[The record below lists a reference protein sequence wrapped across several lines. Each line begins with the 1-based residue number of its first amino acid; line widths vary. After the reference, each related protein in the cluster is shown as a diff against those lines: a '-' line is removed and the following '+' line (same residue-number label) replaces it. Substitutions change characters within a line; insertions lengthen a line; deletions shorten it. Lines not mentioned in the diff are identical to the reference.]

1 MIKTAKLLKFTFILL
16 LLVSCVQKGNIN
28 SSVHDEMDFIPAES
42 GSHESY
48 YYFTLS
54 RMYLYDSDLAKS
66 IEYMELAE
74 TSDPDSAYLKFNL
87 AQLYISAN
95 LPEDAKTKLKEV
107 IEIDED
113 NVESYK
119 LLGRLMSTSSSE
131 KDKKEAGK
139 YLKEAVKIDPDNS
152 DSYFL
157 LALHY
162 LQIGEKE
169 EAKKLLQQSIKLQ
182 PNDEDAYF
190 FLGEL
195 LKEEE
200 NLESALVLYTEL
212 LTLDPKN
219 FATLLTLASI
229 EEKMLNY
236 EKAEF
241 YFNQL
246 LIYHPNN
253 SKVYEQ
259 YGNYLYRTKRVK
271 EATKQYQNAE
281 ILDLNNPEIK
291 FKLGIIYLEN
301 KEPRKAIEKFDYILS
316 TKSTNEAA
324 LYYKILGLIEL
335 EEYSDAQNI
344 LNSLSG
350 STDYFDR
357 AIIQSAFILEKKDQ
371 YIEAKELMEK
381 AYADY
386 PGNVNIVNYLGAI
399 YRKKDNFDTAIEL
412 YEGFLSKNPNN
423 EAILYSLAVTNF
435 SAGND
440 DESIKI
446 MKEIL
451 VLNPENAD
459 ALNYIGYTYA
469 DKGINLEEA
478 ESYIQKAMNL
488 APNTGYIIDSLGW
501 VYYRKGRL
509 KEAIVNLEL
518 AAKLSPDD
526 AAVWDHLGDVYLE
539 SGDILRAL
547 KSYEHALKLLNENE
561 DKTKEDKK
569 LEAKV
574 IDKINGINVKL
585 SPAV

>member
-1 MIKTAKLLKFTFILL
+1 MINRTELIKLTFILL
-16 LLVSCVQKGNIN
+16 LLVSCTQKVVSNNAVDKKILVYED
-28 SSVHDEMDFIPAES
+28 SVS
-42 GSHESY
+42 YESY
-48 YYFTLS
+48 YNFTVS
-54 RMYLYDSDLAKS
+54 RMYLYDNDLAKS
-66 IEYMELAE
+66 IKYMELAE
-74 TSDPDSAYLKFNL
+74 IADPGSAYLKYNL

-95 LPEDAKTKLKEV
+95 LTEDAKTKLKEV

-139 YLKEAVKIDPDNS
+139 YLQKAVKIDPDNS

-169 EAKKLLQQSIKLQ
+169 KAKELLQKSIKLQ

-200 NLESALVLYTEL
+200 NLESALALYSEL

-236 EKAEF
+236 IKAEQ
-241 YFNQL
+241 YFTQL
-246 LIYHPNN
+246 LKYHPNN
-253 SKVYEQ
+253 SKAYEQ
-259 YGNYLYRTKRVK
+259 YGNFLYRTKRAD

-281 ILDLNNPEIK
+281 ILDLNNLEIK

-301 KEPRKAIEKFDYILS
+301 KEPEKAIKKFDYILS

-324 LYYKILGLIEL
+324 LYYKALALIEL
-335 EEYSDAQNI
+335 EDYSDAGII
-344 LNSLSG
+344 LNRLSG
-350 STDYFDR
+350 STEYFDR
-357 AIIQSAFILEKKDQ
+357 AIIQSAYMLEKQDK
-371 YIEAKELMEK
+371 YPEAKEYMEK

-386 PGNVNIVNYLGAI
+386 PGNVNITNYLGAI
-399 YRKKDNFDTAIEL
+399 YRKKENYKSAIEL
-412 YEGFLSKNPNN
+412 YNGFLSKNPNN
-423 EAILYSLAVTNF
+423 EAILYSLAVTYF

-440 DESIKI
+440 TESIKI
-446 MKEIL
+446 MKDLLE
-451 VLNPENAD
+451 LNPENAD

-469 DKGINLEEA
+469 DKGINLDEA
-478 ESYIQKAMNL
+478 ESYIKKAMKL

-501 VYYRKGRL
+501 VYYRKGML
-509 KEAIVNLEL
+509 NEAIVNLEL
-518 AAKLSPDD
+518 AAKLSPED
-526 AAVWDHLGDVYLE
+526 AAVWDHLGDVYME
-539 SGDILRAL
+539 TGDISKAL
-547 KSYEHALKLLNENE
+547 KSYEYALKLLNENE

-574 IDKINGINVKL
+574 RDKINGINVKL
-585 SPAV
+585 SP

>member
-1 MIKTAKLLKFTFILL
+1 MINRAELIKLTFILL
-16 LLVSCVQKGNIN
+16 LLVSCTQKVVSNKAVDKKILVYED
-28 SSVHDEMDFIPAES
+28 SVS
-42 GSHESY
+42 YESY
-48 YYFTLS
+48 YNFTVS
-54 RMYLYDSDLAKS
+54 RMYLYDNDLAKS

-74 TSDPDSAYLKFNL
+74 IADPGSAYLKYNL

-95 LPEDAKTKLKEV
+95 LTEDAKAKLKEV

-139 YLKEAVKIDPDNS
+139 YLQKAVKIDPDNS

-169 EAKKLLQQSIKLQ
+169 KAKELLQKSIKLQ
-182 PNDEDAYF
+182 PDDEDAYF

-195 LKEEE
+195 LKEDE
-200 NLESALVLYTEL
+200 NLESALALYSEL

-236 EKAEF
+236 IKAEQ
-241 YFNQL
+241 YFTQL
-246 LIYHPNN
+246 LKYHPNN
-253 SKVYEQ
+253 SKAYEQ
-259 YGNYLYRTKRVK
+259 YGNYLYRTKRAE

-301 KEPRKAIEKFDYILS
+301 KEPEKAIEKFDYILS

-324 LYYKILGLIEL
+324 LYYKALALIEL
-335 EEYSDAQNI
+335 ENYSDAGNI

-350 STDYFDR
+350 STEYFDK
-357 AIIQSAFILEKKDQ
+357 AIIQSAYILEKQDK
-371 YIEAKELMEK
+371 YPEAKEHMEK

-386 PGNVNIVNYLGAI
+386 PGNVNITNYLGAI
-399 YRKKDNFDTAIEL
+399 YRKKENYKSAIEL
-412 YEGFLSKNPNN
+412 YNGFLSKNPNN

-435 SAGND
+435 SAGKET
-440 DESIKI
+440 ESIKI
-446 MKEIL
+446 MKDLLE
-451 VLNPENAD
+451 LNPDNAD

-469 DKGINLEEA
+469 DKGVNLDEA
-478 ESYIQKAMNL
+478 ESYIKKAMKL

-501 VYYRKGRL
+501 VYYRKGML
-509 KEAIVNLEL
+509 NEAIVNLEL
-518 AAKLSPDD
+518 AAKLSPED
-526 AAVWDHLGDVYLE
+526 AAIWDHLGDVYME
-539 SGDILRAL
+539 SGDIPKAL
-547 KSYEHALKLLNENE
+547 KSYEYALKLLNENE

-574 IDKINGINVKL
+574 RDKINGINVKL
-585 SPAV
+585 SP

>member
-1 MIKTAKLLKFTFILL
+1 MINRAELIKLTFILL
-16 LLVSCVQKGNIN
+16 LLVSCTQKVVSDKAVDKKNLVYED
-28 SSVHDEMDFIPAES
+28 SVS
-42 GSHESY
+42 YESY
-48 YYFTLS
+48 YNFTVS
-54 RMYLYDSDLAKS
+54 RMYLYDNDLAKS
-66 IEYMELAE
+66 IEHLELAE
-74 TSDPDSAYLKFNL
+74 IADPGSAYLKYNL

-95 LPEDAKTKLKEV
+95 LTEDAKTKLKEV

-119 LLGRLMSTSSSE
+119 LLGRLMSTSTSE

-139 YLKEAVKIDPDNS
+139 YLQIAVKIDPDNS
-152 DSYFL
+152 DSYLL

-169 EAKKLLQQSIKLQ
+169 KAKELLQKSIKLQ

-195 LKEEE
+195 LKEDK
-200 NLESALVLYTEL
+200 NLESALTLYSEL

-236 EKAEF
+236 IKAEQ
-241 YFNQL
+241 YFTQL
-246 LIYHPNN
+246 VKYHPNN
-253 SKVYEQ
+253 SKAYEQ
-259 YGNYLYRTKRVK
+259 YGNYLYRIKRVE

-301 KEPRKAIEKFDYILS
+301 KEPEKAIEKFDYILS
-316 TKSTNEAA
+316 TKSTNVAA
-324 LYYKILGLIEL
+324 LYYRALALIEL
-335 EEYSDAQNI
+335 ENYSDAGNI

-350 STDYFDR
+350 STEYFDR
-357 AIIQSAFILEKKDQ
+357 AIIQSAYIFEKQDK
-371 YIEAKELMEK
+371 YPEAKEHMEK

-386 PGNVNIVNYLGAI
+386 PGNVNITNYLGAI
-399 YRKKDNFDTAIEL
+399 YRKKENYKSAIEL
-412 YEGFLSKNPNN
+412 YNGFLSKNPNN

-435 SAGND
+435 SAGKET
-440 DESIKI
+440 ESIKV
-446 MKEIL
+446 MKDLLE
-451 VLNPENAD
+451 LNPDNAD

-469 DKGINLEEA
+469 DKGVNLDEA
-478 ESYIQKAMNL
+478 ESYIKKAMKL

-501 VYYRKGRL
+501 VYYRKGML
-509 KEAIVNLEL
+509 NEAIINLEL
-518 AAKLSPDD
+518 AAELSPED
-526 AAVWDHLGDVYLE
+526 AAIWDHLGDVYME
-539 SGDILRAL
+539 SGDIPKAL
-547 KSYEHALKLLNENE
+547 KSYEYALKLLNENE

-574 IDKINGINVKL
+574 RDKINSINVKL
-585 SPAV
+585 SP

>member
-1 MIKTAKLLKFTFILL
+1 MINRAELIKLTFILL
-16 LLVSCVQKGNIN
+16 LLVSCTQKVVSNNAVDNKILEYED
-28 SSVHDEMDFIPAES
+28 SASY
-42 GSHESY
+42 ESY
-48 YYFTLS
+48 YNFTVS
-54 RMYLYDSDLAKS
+54 RMYLYDNDLAKS

-74 TSDPDSAYLKFNL
+74 IADPGSAYLKYNL

-95 LPEDAKTKLKEV
+95 LTEDAKTKLKEV

-113 NVESYK
+113 NIDSYK

-139 YLKEAVKIDPDNS
+139 YLQKAVKIDPDNS

-169 EAKKLLQQSIKLQ
+169 KAKELLQKSIKLQ

-200 NLESALVLYTEL
+200 NLESALALYSEL

-236 EKAEF
+236 IKAEQ
-241 YFNQL
+241 YFTQL
-246 LIYHPNN
+246 LKYHPNN
-253 SKVYEQ
+253 SKAYEQ
-259 YGNYLYRTKRVK
+259 YGNYLYRTKRVE

-301 KEPRKAIEKFDYILS
+301 KEPEKAIEKFDYILS

-324 LYYKILGLIEL
+324 LYYKALALIEL
-335 EEYSDAQNI
+335 ENYSDAGNI

-350 STDYFDR
+350 STKYFDR
-357 AIIQSAFILEKKDQ
+357 AIIQSAYILEKQDK
-371 YIEAKELMEK
+371 YPEAKEHMEK

-386 PGNVNIVNYLGAI
+386 PGNVNITNYLGAI
-399 YRKKDNFDTAIEL
+399 YRKKENYKSAIEL
-412 YEGFLSKNPNN
+412 YNGFLSKNPNN

-440 DESIKI
+440 TESIKI
-446 MKEIL
+446 MKDLLE
-451 VLNPENAD
+451 LNPDNAD

-469 DKGINLEEA
+469 DKGVNLDEA
-478 ESYIQKAMNL
+478 ESYIKKAMKL

-501 VYYRKGRL
+501 VYYRKGML
-509 KEAIVNLEL
+509 NEAIVNLEL
-518 AAKLSPDD
+518 AAKLSPED
-526 AAVWDHLGDVYLE
+526 AAIWDHLGDVYME
-539 SGDILRAL
+539 SGDIPKAL
-547 KSYEHALKLLNENE
+547 KSYEYALKLLNENE

-574 IDKINGINVKL
+574 RDKINGINVKL
-585 SPAV
+585 SL

>member
-1 MIKTAKLLKFTFILL
+1 MINRAELIKLTFILL
-16 LLVSCVQKGNIN
+16 LLVSCTQKVVSNKAVDKKYLVYED
-28 SSVHDEMDFIPAES
+28 SVS
-42 GSHESY
+42 YESY
-48 YYFTLS
+48 YNFTVS
-54 RMYLYDSDLAKS
+54 RMYLYDNDLAKS
-66 IEYMELAE
+66 IEHMELAE
-74 TSDPDSAYLKFNL
+74 ISDPGSAYLKYNL

-95 LPEDAKTKLKEV
+95 LTEDAKTKLKEV

-119 LLGRLMSTSSSE
+119 LLGKLMSTSTSE

-139 YLKEAVKIDPDNS
+139 YLQKAVKIDPDNS
-152 DSYFL
+152 DSYLL

-169 EAKKLLQQSIKLQ
+169 KAKELLQKSIKLQ

-195 LKEEE
+195 LKEDE
-200 NLESALVLYTEL
+200 NLESALTLYSEL

-236 EKAEF
+236 IKAEQ
-241 YFNQL
+241 YFTQL
-246 LIYHPNN
+246 LKYHPNN
-253 SKVYEQ
+253 SKAYEQ
-259 YGNYLYRTKRVK
+259 YGNYLYRTKRVE
-271 EATKQYQNAE
+271 EAAKQYQNAE

-301 KEPRKAIEKFDYILS
+301 KEPEKAIEKFDHILS
-316 TKSTNEAA
+316 TKSTNVAA
-324 LYYKILGLIEL
+324 LYYKALALIEL
-335 EEYSDAQNI
+335 ENYSDAGNI

-350 STDYFDR
+350 STEYFDR
-357 AIIQSAFILEKKDQ
+357 AIIQSAYILEKQDK
-371 YIEAKELMEK
+371 YPEAKEHMEK

-386 PGNVNIVNYLGAI
+386 PGNVNITNYLGAI
-399 YRKKDNFDTAIEL
+399 YRKKENYKSAIEL
-412 YEGFLSKNPNN
+412 YNGFLSKNPNN

-435 SAGND
+435 SAGKET
-440 DESIKI
+440 ESIKV
-446 MKEIL
+446 MKDLLE
-451 VLNPENAD
+451 LNPDNAD

-469 DKGINLEEA
+469 DKGVNLDEA
-478 ESYIQKAMNL
+478 ESYIIKAMKL

-501 VYYRKGRL
+501 VYYRKGML
-509 KEAIVNLEL
+509 NEAIVNLEL
-518 AAKLSPDD
+518 AAKLSPAD
-526 AAVWDHLGDVYLE
+526 AAIWDHLGDVYME
-539 SGDILRAL
+539 SGDIPKAL
-547 KSYEHALKLLNENE
+547 KSYEYALKLLNENE

-574 IDKINGINVKL
+574 RDKINGINVKL
-585 SPAV
+585 SL

>member
-1 MIKTAKLLKFTFILL
+1 MINRAELIKLTFILL
-16 LLVSCVQKGNIN
+16 LLVSCTQKVVSNNVVDKKILVYED
-28 SSVHDEMDFIPAES
+28 SVS
-42 GSHESY
+42 YESY
-48 YYFTLS
+48 YNFTVS
-54 RMYLYDSDLAKS
+54 RMYLYDNDLAKS

-74 TSDPDSAYLKFNL
+74 IADPGSAYLKYNL

-95 LPEDAKTKLKEV
+95 LTEDAKAKLKEV

-131 KDKKEAGK
+131 IDKKEAGK
-139 YLKEAVKIDPDNS
+139 YLQKAVKIDPDNS

-169 EAKKLLQQSIKLQ
+169 KAKELLQKSIKLQ

-200 NLESALVLYTEL
+200 NLESALALYSEL

-236 EKAEF
+236 IKAEQ
-241 YFNQL
+241 YFIQL
-246 LIYHPNN
+246 LKYHPNN
-253 SKVYEQ
+253 SIAYEQ
-259 YGNYLYRTKRVK
+259 YGNYLYRTKRVE

-301 KEPRKAIEKFDYILS
+301 KEPEKAIEKFDYILS

-324 LYYKILGLIEL
+324 LYYKALALIEL
-335 EEYSDAQNI
+335 ENYSDAGNI

-350 STDYFDR
+350 STEYFDR
-357 AIIQSAFILEKKDQ
+357 AIIQSAYILEKQDK
-371 YIEAKELMEK
+371 YPEAKEHMEK

-386 PGNVNIVNYLGAI
+386 PGNVNITNYLGAI
-399 YRKKDNFDTAIEL
+399 YRKKENYKSAIEL
-412 YEGFLSKNPNN
+412 YNDFLSKNPNN
-423 EAILYSLAVTNF
+423 EAILFSLAVTNF
-435 SAGND
+435 SAGKET
-440 DESIKI
+440 ESIKI
-446 MKEIL
+446 MKDLLE
-451 VLNPENAD
+451 LNPDNAD

-469 DKGINLEEA
+469 DKGVNLDEA
-478 ESYIQKAMNL
+478 ESYIKKAMKL

-501 VYYRKGRL
+501 VYYRKGMFN
-509 KEAIVNLEL
+509 EAIVNLEL
-518 AAKLSPDD
+518 AAKLSPED
-526 AAVWDHLGDVYLE
+526 AAIWDHLGDVYME
-539 SGDILRAL
+539 SGDIPKAL
-547 KSYEHALKLLNENE
+547 KSYEYALKLLNENE

-574 IDKINGINVKL
+574 RDKINGINVKL
-585 SPAV
+585 SP